1 MREAGKGPHRIDCRT
16 PPCNLRLVFSASP
29 LDQCN
34 ISLSLLCGISYNIIS
49 YTIVQTSRPDL
60 RSGRKGGQSCRRHDY
75 WYKESEKKNYC
86 SIHTV
91 RHKKAFDS
99 QNYYIFCIFVGIAH
113 IENIKN
119 TDTIMKKII
128 LAFAALAIAA
138 GMSAQDLATATSTY
152 NSGAE
157 ALTMGNKTDA
167 LEYFQKALAIAQG
180 LGDEGADVVA
190 NCKNAIP
197 SVILSIGKE
206 LYNNKDFEG
215 ALAKM
220 KEASDKASEYGI
232 EDIKA
237 EVAELIPQVNLT
249 KAMEGANSAF
259 KAKDLAGALAGYKE
273 VMALDSTNA
282 VAALRLGQ
290 LLSGSNLEEAEKY
303 LNIAAANG
311 QEENATQLLGTAYL
325 KKAASQLKVGKYADA
340 VSLAE
345 KANEIKA
352 NAQALLIAGQASQK
366 LGKDSNAI
374 SFFEQYLEAA
384 PSAKNA
390 GAIAFTVGALFQKAG
405 NKSKAV
411 EYYQKVASDPQFGA
425 QAKQLISALSK

>member
-1 MREAGKGPHRIDCRT
+1 
-16 PPCNLRLVFSASP
+16 
-29 LDQCN
+29 
-34 ISLSLLCGISYNIIS
+34 
-49 YTIVQTSRPDL
+49 
-60 RSGRKGGQSCRRHDY
+60 
-75 WYKESEKKNYC
+75 
-86 SIHTV
+86 
-91 RHKKAFDS
+91 
-99 QNYYIFCIFVGIAH
+99 
-113 IENIKN
+113 
-119 TDTIMKKII
+119 MKKII

-345 KANEIKA
+345 KAN
-352 NAQALLIAGQASQK
+352 AQALLIAGQASQK